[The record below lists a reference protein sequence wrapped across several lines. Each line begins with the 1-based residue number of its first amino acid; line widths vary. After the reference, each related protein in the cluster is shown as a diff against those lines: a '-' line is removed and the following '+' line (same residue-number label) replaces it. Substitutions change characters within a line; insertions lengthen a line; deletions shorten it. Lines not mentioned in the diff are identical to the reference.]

1 LLGPGEAGLG
11 AGAPACYDAG
21 VLWRLT
27 HGLVGIARSG
37 REVAHAVAGVPP
49 HGREAMAG
57 IPGNPLGYARDIA
70 EGNAPFTAI
79 QLKRMTEEE
88 LRKVFAN
95 VNIVLRE
102 VRTTAVGE
110 RDIDGMRRRAHKLQR
125 LNTALML
132 LETHAKK
139 LRIHL

>member
-1 LLGPGEAGLG
+1 
-11 AGAPACYDAG
+11 
-21 VLWRLT
+21 
-27 HGLVGIARSG
+27 
-37 REVAHAVAGVPP
+37 
-49 HGREAMAG
+49 MAG

-88 LRKVFAN
+88 LRKVFVN
-95 VNIVLRE
+95 INIVLRE
-102 VRTTAVGE
+102 VRTTGITE
-110 RDIDGMRRRAHKLQR
+110 RDIEGIRRRAHKLQR
-125 LNTALML
+125 LNTALLL

>member
-1 LLGPGEAGLG
+1 
-11 AGAPACYDAG
+11 
-21 VLWRLT
+21 
-27 HGLVGIARSG
+27 
-37 REVAHAVAGVPP
+37 
-49 HGREAMAG
+49 MAS

-70 EGNAPFTAI
+70 EGNAPLTAI

-88 LRKVFAN
+88 LRKVFIN

-102 VRTTAVGE
+102 VRTTAVTD